1 MKKKIFAIVAIA
13 ALLLISV
20 VIATEIEEANEN
32 NKFGK
37 DNFFNMG
44 IENGLPPE
52 RDRNEHPPDNFT
64 ELTEILEH
72 SDDSFYIKNIQLLFG
87 PDEIIEKQASPFDY
101 DGDEIIETVYNEI
114 NGLTG
119 IFIIVKGYFIEENQF
134 MVFNINNLPIG
145 RPPHPPPRHENEK
158 DPMNGDGPRGL

>member
-20 VIATEIEEANEN
+20 VIATEIKEANEN

-72 SDDSFYIKNIQLLFG
+72 SDDSFYIGDIQLLFG

-101 DGDEIIETVYNEI
+101 DGDEIIETIFVEI
-114 NGLTG
+114 NGLSGSPVT
-119 IFIIVKGYFIEENQF
+119 VKGHFNEDGQF
-134 MVFNINNLPIG
+134 MVFDINNLPIG
-145 RPPHPPPRHENEK
+145 RPPQPPPCHENERA
-158 DPMNGDGPRGL
+158 PMNGHGPGPE